1 MEQISSR
8 DNRWVK
14 EYVRLSGSKREREE
28 TRRFVVE
35 GVKLCA
41 DAAASGVPV
50 EAVFVTP
57 SCRERWAGLLDGLPD
72 GVRRFEIPD
81 VLAEK
86 MSEQKSP
93 QGIFVIARKLD
104 KTLSRDTIE
113 KDGRYLFLCG
123 LQDAGNVGTMVRTAE
138 AMGISGVIV
147 TRDTCDPFSPKVIR
161 GSMGAVFRM
170 PLLTVEDAR
179 SFVGELEAGG
189 AATYATVLTEDAIPL
204 TELRFERPAVLLVG
218 NEGNGLDDAVSR
230 ACRYRVT
237 IPMQGRTE
245 SLNAAMAAGIC
256 MWEMTQE

>member
-14 EYVRLSGSKREREE
+14 EYVRLAGSKRAREE
-28 TRRFVVE
+28 TGRFVVE
-35 GVKLCA
+35 GVKLCGE
-41 DAAASGVPV
+41 AAASGVPV

-57 SCRERWAGLLDGLPD
+57 ACRERCAALLEQLADGAR
-72 GVRRFEIPD
+72 VFEIPAA
-81 VLAEK
+81 LADK

-123 LQDAGNVGTMVRTAE
+123 LQDAGNVGTMIRTAE

-170 PLLTVEDAR
+170 PLLVAEEAR
-179 SFVGELEAGG
+179 SFVEELEA
-189 AATYATVLTEDAIPL
+189 AHVATYATVLAEDAIPL
-204 TELRFERPAVLLVG
+204 TQLRFERPAVLLVG

-230 ACRYRVT
+230 ACRCRVT
-237 IPMQGRTE
+237 IPMQGRAE
-245 SLNAAMAAGIC
+245 SLNAAMAAGIFL
-256 MWEMTQE
+256 WEMTRE